1 VEEVNR
7 KPSEGSTNKM
17 QTRLLQEQRF
27 SKLTPQAE
35 KWEEDLPEKYD
46 LQQPTAPKLIRVNE
60 INDTWMEIPR
70 YENIAW
76 HGMWVIS
83 ILSILSLFT
92 YCSLFQF
99 SEFYSEASVDSKIFI
114 LVAIF
119 SFLSIFLFFFKMAL
133 FVPRGT
139 PVRFN
144 RKRQKVYVYEHQRS
158 IWPWMRWPTV
168 IKVFDWTDIHGEMLM
183 YSGRYDYG
191 HRLSCA
197 VCQRGTYEV
206 IDRFLLS
213 YTVGDNRMIRG
224 LWNHCCL
231 YMQYKP
237 VPETPLLTRKPLSWT
252 PLNTVRWPEDL
263 DKESKTAPE

>member
-1 VEEVNR
+1 VSEEHEI
-7 KPSEGSTNKM
+7 SM
-17 QTRLLQEQRF
+17 QMSQEWKS
-27 SKLTPQAE
+27 SKLTPQVE

-46 LQQPTAPKLIRVNE
+46 LKQPTAPKLIRVNE

-70 YENIAW
+70 YENITW
-76 HGMWVIS
+76 HGMWIIS

-99 SEFYSEASVDSKIFI
+99 SEFYSEATLDSKIFI

-119 SFLSIFLFFFKMAL
+119 SFLSICMFFLKMAL

-168 IKVFDWTDIHGEMLM
+168 IKVFDWTDIHGEITRQ
-183 YSGRYDYG
+183 SGRYDQG
-191 HRLSCA
+191 FRLSGA
-197 VCQRGTYEV
+197 VCKRGTYDV
-206 IDRFLLS
+206 SDRFILS
-213 YTVGDNRMIRG
+213 WTVGNKQLLRG

-231 YMQYKP
+231 YMQYKL

-252 PLNTVRWPEDL
+252 PVNTIRWPEDV

>member
-1 VEEVNR
+1 M
-7 KPSEGSTNKM
+7 S
-17 QTRLLQEQRF
+17 QEWKS
-27 SKLTPQAE
+27 SKLTPQVE

-46 LQQPTAPKLIRVNE
+46 LQQPTLPQLIRANE

-70 YENIAW
+70 YENITW
-76 HGMWVIS
+76 WGMWLLTITSFIPLGIIIS
-83 ILSILSLFT
+83 FILQPGFIYYLLDNMKIIIGISVFFSLSLII
-92 YCSLFQF
+92 Y
-99 SEFYSEASVDSKIFI
+99 
-114 LVAIF
+114 
-119 SFLSIFLFFFKMAL
+119 FFRMAL
-133 FVPRGT
+133 LVPRGT

-213 YTVGDNRMIRG
+213 YTAGDNRMIRG
-224 LWNHCCL
+224 LWNHCCM

-237 VPETPLLTRKPLSWT
+237 VPETPLLTRNPLSWT
-252 PLNTVRWPEDL
+252 PLNTVRWPEDV

>member
-1 VEEVNR
+1 MTVSEEHEISMLMSQER
-7 KPSEGSTNKM
+7 KY
-17 QTRLLQEQRF
+17 

-46 LQQPTAPKLIRVNE
+46 LQQPTAPRLIRVNE
-60 INDTWMEIPR
+60 INDIWMEIPR
-70 YENIAW
+70 YENIWWGGLWFFSLLMVCPIPFMFSVVFSPDFSSDA
-76 HGMWVIS
+76 GFICSFS
-83 ILSILSLFT
+83 IMIFIFLSLVLLWFRT
-92 YCSLFQF
+92 
-99 SEFYSEASVDSKIFI
+99 
-114 LVAIF
+114 
-119 SFLSIFLFFFKMAL
+119 AL
-133 FVPRGT
+133 YVPRGT
-139 PVRFN
+139 PVRLN

-197 VCQRGTYEV
+197 VCKRGTYEV

>member
-1 VEEVNR
+1 VSEEHEISMLMSQER
-7 KPSEGSTNKM
+7 KY
-17 QTRLLQEQRF
+17 

-46 LQQPTAPKLIRVNE
+46 LQQPISPKLIRVNE

-70 YENIAW
+70 YENIW
-76 HGMWVIS
+76 WWGLWV
-83 ILSILSLFT
+83 
-92 YCSLFQF
+92 
-99 SEFYSEASVDSKIFI
+99 
-114 LVAIF
+114 F
-119 SFLSIFLFFFKMAL
+119 SFIGICPVPFIYLIFKLPGFGSDTQFRVTLCLFMFVFISMSFYLLKVAL
-133 FVPRGT
+133 LVPRGT
-139 PVRFN
+139 PVRLN

-197 VCQRGTYEV
+197 VCKRGTYEV

-252 PLNTVRWPEDL
+252 PVNTIRWPEDV

>member
-1 VEEVNR
+1 MSEEHEISMQMSQER
-7 KPSEGSTNKM
+7 KS
-17 QTRLLQEQRF
+17 
-27 SKLTPQAE
+27 SKLKPQAE

-46 LQQPTAPKLIRVNE
+46 LQQPTAPRLIRVNE
-60 INDTWMEIPR
+60 INDIWMEIPR
-70 YENIAW
+70 HENITW
-76 HGMWVIS
+76 LGTWVIS
-83 ILSILSLFT
+83 IGSLIFISLNYFFLSLPDFFSEMTSDNKIEVLLLNFSFISLSLF
-92 YCSLFQF
+92 F
-99 SEFYSEASVDSKIFI
+99 SR
-114 LVAIF
+114 
-119 SFLSIFLFFFKMAL
+119 MAL

-139 PVRFN
+139 PVRLN

-197 VCQRGTYEV
+197 VCKRGTYEV

-213 YTVGDNRMIRG
+213 YTAGDNRMIRG

-252 PLNTVRWPEDL
+252 PVNTIRWPEDL